1 MHELGVIIEVVRTV
15 EKIAAGQNLK
25 KIESLTLQIGK
36 LSSIV
41 PEYIEKS
48 YPVAV
53 DGTILQDTKLIID
66 VLPANGMCRECGH
79 VYDIVDNQKICPYCK
94 AQNYDILGGRE
105 FFIKEISAC

>member
-1 MHELGVIIEVVRTV
+1 MHELGVIIEVVKTV
-15 EKIAAGQNLK
+15 ERIAVEQHLT

-36 LSSIV
+36 LSSVV

-53 DGTILQDTKLIID
+53 GGSMLQDTRLIID
-66 VLPANGMCRECGH
+66 ILPANGMCRECGH
-79 VYDIVDNQKICPYCK
+79 VYDIVDSEKICPHCK
-94 AQNYDILGGRE
+94 AQNYDILSGRE